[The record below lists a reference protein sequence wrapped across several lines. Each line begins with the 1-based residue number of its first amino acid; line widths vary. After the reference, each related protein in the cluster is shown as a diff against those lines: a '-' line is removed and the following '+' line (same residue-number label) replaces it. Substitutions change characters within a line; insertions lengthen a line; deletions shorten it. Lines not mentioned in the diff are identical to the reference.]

1 MTTAIQERPITR
13 ELVHRPTVAPQIDD
27 RVKTWL
33 LDQGAPPLFIEAVP
47 GVLRTLESSIDW
59 LKANRKTLDN
69 LLLDFGALVL
79 RGFAFKTAEDFN
91 QFTALY
97 EPYSGGYVAGAS
109 PRSTVVGN
117 VMEATRLDGRFLIWL
132 HQEMAYLP
140 NWPSHIAFF
149 GRKVPEHGGATIIG
163 DMREFTQ
170 RLPNDVREAMEKH
183 GVRGVRNYAPLGEG
197 AHVARHVDDKGW
209 EDGFGTTDRAE
220 VEGICA
226 SMGIKPIWNDN
237 GSLTVVTVTDAFT
250 AHPVTGERFYRSN
263 LHTNGRTYAHF
274 GDNGG
279 NTDWDEA
286 RKRQA
291 HHTGYTLGNGESLT
305 PEQATEIEDTVD
317 SLIRRWQWQDGDIM
331 LVDNLQVAHGRDPF
345 VGDRE
350 TLVALFA

>member
-1 MTTAIQERPITR
+1 MTITTQEPLVTAKQGSRPA
-13 ELVHRPTVAPQIDD
+13 VAPQFDA
-27 RVKTWL
+27 RVNTWM
-33 LDQGAPPLFIEAVP
+33 LDQGAPPLFVEALP
-47 GVLRTLESSIDW
+47 GAFETVDASIDW
-59 LKANRKTLDN
+59 IEENRARLDQ

-79 RGFAFKTAEDFN
+79 RGFAFRTAEDFN
-91 QFTALY
+91 RFTGLF

-117 VMEATRLDGRFLIWL
+117 VMEATRLDARFLIWL
-132 HQEMAYLP
+132 HQEMSYLP
-140 NWPSHIAFF
+140 NWPTRIAFF
-149 GRKVPEHGGATIIG
+149 GRKVPEKGGATIIG
-163 DMREFTQ
+163 DMREFT
-170 RLPNDVREAMEKH
+170 RRIPAEVREAMEKH

-197 AHVARHVDDKGW
+197 AHNARHVDDKGW

-220 VEGICA
+220 VEEICA
-226 SMGIKPIWNDN
+226 AMGIQPIWNDN

-250 AHPVTGERFYRSN
+250 PHPITGELFYRSN

-279 NTDWDEA
+279 NKDWDEA
-286 RKRQA
+286 RRHQA
-291 HHTGYTLGNGESLT
+291 HHTGYALGNGEELS
-305 PEQATEIEDTVD
+305 PEHTTEIEDTVD
-317 SLIRRWQWQDGDIM
+317 SLITRWQWKDGDIM